1 MSVSEREPRSPDALR
16 VVVLSGPS
24 GSGKTTIVKRLL
36 ASAPVRLVK
45 VVSATTRPPRPG
57 ERDGRDY
64 HFLNAGEFERRRQ
77 AGEFLETCEVH
88 KAGYWYGTLHSEI
101 ARAQDAGGWAFLE
114 VDVNGALAVMAA
126 YPEAVTIFL
135 TTPSLEEYERRLTE
149 RGTESRE
156 TIERRLR
163 TAAEELDLADRY
175 AHRVVNDDLD
185 RAVREISG
193 ILARR
198 EAQSHA

>member
-1 MSVSEREPRSPDALR
+1 MSEGESRSPGAVR

-36 ASAPVRLVK
+36 AEAPVRLVK
-45 VVSATTRPPRPG
+45 VISATTRPPRPG

-64 HFLNAGEFERRRQ
+64 HFLSAEEFERRQQ

-101 ARAQDAGGWAFLE
+101 ARAQEAGGWAFLE
-114 VDVNGALAVMAA
+114 VDVNGALAVMEA

-135 TTPSLEEYERRLTE
+135 TTPSLEEYERRLVE

-156 TIERRLR
+156 IIERRLR
-163 TAAEELDLADRY
+163 TAAEELKLADRY

-198 EAQSHA
+198 EAESHA